1 MEAVTQDPPRLRVGI
16 ARTTGELEAVARLR
30 YRVWMDETGN
40 RQSAALNHSTKT
52 MADAIDGV
60 ATILYLA
67 NGDDVIA
74 TVRIVR
80 ADVGAKSQYAHFY
93 ALDGMPEVKR
103 EEISFTSNLCIA
115 PKWRG
120 TPAIRH
126 LFDAAYEGLRR
137 QGVWLDFIHCRPA
150 LVGLYEILGYR
161 RFGRDVLDTEIGLR
175 VPMALVLD
183 DVDYLT
189 RVQSPLARLAAQF
202 GNDPAHGA
210 WFAARFAEYS
220 EPSCAH
226 VMGADEF
233 WSYVTQR
240 IHVDD
245 HPLLRGLS
253 EAEVKDVVSAGTV
266 LRVQAGGVAVRRGD
280 PSNDMYLVLA
290 GILEVRATTK
300 AGGAPHVIETLGTGQ
315 VFGEMSF
322 LSNRPR
328 TADVAAVA
336 DAEILLLTRELFE
349 RLART
354 APAAANRLL
363 MNLSVYLVERV
374 QSTTRA
380 LAAAKE
386 QLAAMRSLPV

>member
-1 MEAVTQDPPRLRVGI
+1 MNAPVQDPARLRVGI
-16 ARTTGELEAVARLR
+16 ASTTEELEAVARLR
-30 YRVWMDETGN
+30 YRVWVEETGN

-52 MADAIDGV
+52 MADDIDRV

-67 NGDDVIA
+67 SGSDVVA

-80 ADVGAKSQYAHFY
+80 ADVGAKTKYAHFY
-93 ALDGMPEVKR
+93 ALDGMPEVR
-103 EEISFTSNLCIA
+103 PEDVSFTSNLSMV
-115 PKWRG
+115 PEWRG
-120 TPAIRH
+120 TPALGR
-126 LFDAAYEGLRR
+126 LLDAAYEGLRR

-150 LVGLYEILGYR
+150 LVGLYEVIGYR
-161 RFGRDVLDTEIGLR
+161 RFGRDVLDTELGLR

-183 DVDYLT
+183 DVEYLT
-189 RVQSPLARLAAQF
+189 KVHSPFARLSTQF
-202 GNDPAHGA
+202 SNDPEHGA
-210 WFAARFAEYS
+210 WFAGRFAEYS

-226 VMGADEF
+226 VMGVDEF
-233 WSYVTQR
+233 WSYITQR
-240 IHVDD
+240 IHLDD

-253 EAEVKDVVSAGTV
+253 EAEVKAVVSAGTV
-266 LRVQAGGVAVRRGD
+266 VRVQAGGVAVRRGD
-280 PSNDMYLVLA
+280 PSNDMYLVLS
-290 GILEVRATTK
+290 GVLEVRATTK
-300 AGGAPHVIETLGTGQ
+300 AGGAPHVIETLGAGQ

-322 LSNRPR
+322 LSNQPR

-336 DAEILLLTRELFE
+336 DAEILMLTRDLFE

-363 MNLSVYLVERV
+363 LNLSVYLVERL

-386 QLAAMRSLPV
+386 QLAAER